1 MLKHYF
7 VEQKKSF
14 NWGKSPSTSRAIEQ
28 KILRLP
34 YFSLAYM
41 CGNTKIYLFFTIT
54 SGIHKNFIFQGYT
67 LKLLIYKHATT
78 TLTTSDVVEYKR
90 KKGEPFLHFY
100 GSYLN
105 VCYFNFIYLFIE
117 HTIRYVWK
125 NLKLFI
131 QFRWMIYRTIA
142 GNINK
147 KCWIY
152 LLNFISFGY
161 LSMFIE
167 SCQTPPYF
175 EPQKMFRN
183 KSSLCR

>member
-1 MLKHYF
+1 MKLAGIQMLKHYF

-41 CGNTKIYLFFTIT
+41 CGNTKIYPFFTIT

-90 KKGEPFLHFY
+90 KKGTRRNFFTLLWELPKCMLLQL
-100 GSYLN
+100 YLP
-105 VCYFNFIYLFIE
+105 V
-117 HTIRYVWK
+117 
-125 NLKLFI
+125 
-131 QFRWMIYRTIA
+131 YRTRIKICMEKFKIIHSVQMDDLS
-142 GNINK
+142 NN
-147 KCWIY
+147 CW
-152 LLNFISFGY
+152 
-161 LSMFIE
+161 
-167 SCQTPPYF
+167 
-175 EPQKMFRN
+175 
-183 KSSLCR
+183 

>member
-90 KKGEPFLHFY
+90 KKGTRRNFFTLLWELPKCMLLQLHLPVY
-100 GSYLN
+100 RTHN
-105 VCYFNFIYLFIE
+105 KICME
-117 HTIRYVWK
+117 K
-125 NLKLFI
+125 LKIIHQVQINDFA
-131 QFRWMIYRTIA
+131 IYRTIA

-147 KCWIY
+147 KC
-152 LLNFISFGY
+152 
-161 LSMFIE
+161 
-167 SCQTPPYF
+167 
-175 EPQKMFRN
+175 
-183 KSSLCR
+183 